1 VLLLLKAADLRT
13 LFRPIKV
20 ALLAFR
26 QSKIQGG
33 PCCFGRRTVPAGS
46 AEISVDPGQSKST
59 GDATQTAIDISG
71 NISPSAWTFEDD
83 KEAL

>member
-1 VLLLLKAADLRT
+1 
-13 LFRPIKV
+13 
-20 ALLAFR
+20 
-26 QSKIQGG
+26 
-33 PCCFGRRTVPAGS
+33 VPAGP

-59 GDATQTAIDISG
+59 GDATQTATDISG